1 MQEVPFENTSQPVD
15 KGDPGALGTRS
26 VPSGE
31 HLALFTEAR
40 RKTFDNNNVALSK

>member
-1 MQEVPFENTSQPVD
+1 MQGVPFENTPHPVD
-15 KGDPGALGTRS
+15 KVDPGALGTRS

-40 RKTFDNNNVALSK
+40 RKAFDNNNVALSK